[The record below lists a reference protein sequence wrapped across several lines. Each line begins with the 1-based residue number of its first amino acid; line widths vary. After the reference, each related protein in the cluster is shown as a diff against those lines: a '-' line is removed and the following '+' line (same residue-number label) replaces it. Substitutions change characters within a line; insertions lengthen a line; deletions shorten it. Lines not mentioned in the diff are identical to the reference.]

1 MFSEAF
7 KVGFGVTVGIYIAAK
22 LISKLDNTT
31 FNITIEK

>member
-1 MFSEAF
+1 MFREAF
-7 KVGFGVTVGIYIAAK
+7 KVGFGVTIGMYVAAK